1 MRTELVLNR
10 RRSLL
15 SRLGDFLCEV
25 GKEYYRQLQMERAIR
40 ELREMPDYL
49 LSDIGL
55 SRSEI
60 PFVVREGDRDG
71 SRRQRG

>member
-15 SRLGDFLCEV
+15 SRLGDFLGEV